1 MPTLWLC
8 REDRQWRS
16 TREGCWLSQ
25 WACRRKRGRESSG
38 RVGRGLTG
46 DPLFG
51 WRSSFQLPRWGR
63 PQILW
68 CWSSELSWS
77 FLCWGRSRIALW
89 VKAHWRCP
97 IQIWQLWL
105 PFYPR
110 PNISDRF
117 FNLAAHFIRIQIF
130 QIDFEETKWT
140 FFNFCL
146 AFSCKRDIYETIHEG
161 KKDELNSS
169 KWLSYLKQ
177 ASCAKVFAKQYLFF

>member
-1 MPTLWLC
+1 M
-8 REDRQWRS
+8 
-16 TREGCWLSQ
+16 LS
-25 WACRRKRGRESSG
+25 AGMIYRKRGQCQKCCK
-38 RVGRGLTG
+38 
-46 DPLFG
+46 FKA
-51 WRSSFQLPRWGR
+51 FLPK
-63 PQILW
+63 L
-68 CWSSELSWS
+68 ELSMPFFGKARLPWPFKKVVNS
-77 FLCWGRSRIALW
+77 KLSLKLELNNSLW